1 MPYALNFEKDA
12 KGKKILKTYFVE
24 NGSKKLFFPS
34 FYSDEIWLTPASY
47 RVSLWVIKFS

>member
-12 KGKKILKTYFVE
+12 MGKKILKTYFVE